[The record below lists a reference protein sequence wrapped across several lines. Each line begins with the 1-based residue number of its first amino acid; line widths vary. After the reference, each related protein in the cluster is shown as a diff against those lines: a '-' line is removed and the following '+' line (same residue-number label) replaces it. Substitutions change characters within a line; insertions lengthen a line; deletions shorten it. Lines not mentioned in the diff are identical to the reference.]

1 MLLENDTFS
10 ELFSFLGQNVGA
22 YEFLG
27 LEEGDVSGWHVEDGE
42 GAASQGGEGSYG
54 PQEHA
59 CPPLRATQHQGKEE
73 RH

>member
-1 MLLENDTFS
+1 VLLENDTSS
-10 ELFSFLGQNVGA
+10 ELFSFLGQNIGA
-22 YEFLG
+22 HEFLG
-27 LEEGDVSGWHVEDGE
+27 LEEGEMSGRHVEDGE

-59 CPPLRATQHQGKEE
+59 CPSLRATRHQGRQE

>member
-1 MLLENDTFS
+1 MLLENDTSS

-27 LEEGDVSGWHVEDGE
+27 LEEGEVSGRHVDGE
-42 GAASQGGEGSYG
+42 GAASQGGGGSYG

-59 CPPLRATQHQGKEE
+59 CPPLRAT
-73 RH
+73 